1 LHEVTS
7 GFAELSWEDLLGRA
21 KEGVPWIFPGA
32 RLRLLSP
39 EEARGLPDRGL
50 VEVQGAKG
58 YGGYFPGPP
67 RSLYLFLEHPGIE
80 APEELRL
87 AALLLDHLLSALRGA
102 GYREELSRQARTDW
116 LTGLANRR
124 AFNRELER
132 GLPPEHALILMDLD
146 GLKEVN
152 DREGHLAGDAL
163 LRQVG
168 KALAEV
174 AQAYRGK
181 AFRLGGDEFALILP
195 NQLLE
200 DALRDLVSLPLSA
213 GVALAEEAQ
222 GEALYVLADERMYQA
237 KARRKGQIH
246 PPSPMRKEG

>member
-1 LHEVTS
+1 MTS
-7 GFAELSWEDLLGRA
+7 GFAELSWEDLLGKA
-21 KEGVPWIFPGA
+21 AEGVPWVFPGA
-32 RLRLLSP
+32 HLRLLP
-39 EEARGLPDRGL
+39 LEEARGLPDRGL
-50 VEVQGAKG
+50 VRAQGAKG

-67 RSLYLFLEHPGIE
+67 RPVYLLLEHPGIE

-87 AALLLDHLLSALRGA
+87 AALFLDHLLSALRGA
-102 GYREELSRQARTDW
+102 GFREELLRQARTDW

-124 AFNRELER
+124 AFSRQLES
-132 GLPPEHALILMDLD
+132 GLPPGHALILMDLD

-163 LRQVG
+163 LKRVAKTLG
-168 KALAEV
+168 EV
-174 AQAYRGK
+174 AQACGGK

-195 NQLLE
+195 RELLE
-200 DALRDLVSLPLSA
+200 GALRDLESLPLSV

-222 GEALYVLADERMYQA
+222 GEALYALADERMYGA

-246 PPSPMRKEG
+246 PPSSSRKEG